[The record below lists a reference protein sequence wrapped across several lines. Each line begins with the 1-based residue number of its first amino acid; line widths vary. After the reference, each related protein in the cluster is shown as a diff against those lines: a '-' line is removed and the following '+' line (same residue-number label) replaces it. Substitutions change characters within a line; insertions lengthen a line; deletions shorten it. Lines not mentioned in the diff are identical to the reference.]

1 MLEVRLTN
9 TEVERAT
16 YLDLDLIFLL
26 FLFSLLIRFFL
37 HFALILLSSE
47 TLAGWSLY
55 SWWLEQRKWRHHRK
69 LIQSSHPIITR
80 RQRPL
85 RLWITMPLAALLWLV
100 AAVYRF
106 FLVRLFDLWLSL
118 HACPAPADGDSGE

>member
-37 HFALILLSSE
+37 HFALMLL
-47 TLAGWSLY
+47 
-55 SWWLEQRKWRHHRK
+55 
-69 LIQSSHPIITR
+69 
-80 RQRPL
+80 
-85 RLWITMPLAALLWLV
+85 
-100 AAVYRF
+100 
-106 FLVRLFDLWLSL
+106 
-118 HACPAPADGDSGE
+118 DSGINT